1 MLRLFCFFL
10 CFFFEKAP
18 EEVYHPPTIYFILI
32 IVAMVVDPRVAV
44 VIGWLATTVAISVPL
59 LFISK
64 LSSFKEGIV
73 KIDCL
78 YLFEK

>member
-1 MLRLFCFFL
+1 
-10 CFFFEKAP
+10 
-18 EEVYHPPTIYFILI
+18 
-32 IVAMVVDPRVAV
+32 MVVDPRVAV

-78 YLFEK
+78 YLFEKSNSQL